1 VKAFLSSL
9 AETTKRLS
17 FGIIVHNLTDASTF
31 SIKKGEVTESEI
43 PETLSGY
50 LLDDACHCAYFSH
63 DEKVVVIYFVRFVL
77 KKQRLVVIIQD
88 TKQRVRVN
96 KFISALINSS
106 YGSAGSAL
114 SEEFLK
120 NFEIERKEYEY
131 RLQKLSEDTLFE
143 KTVRQKEKDEL
154 EAIIKEMKGDL
165 DNYKISSLWDKAREE
180 EFEAAKEAAAK
191 LSGVELKYDSLVRE
205 MWAVRNDLD
214 DARRENLALSG
225 EVASLKAYGE
235 AKTEEDKE
243 NAAKEELDALKNENI
258 ALRREIKEYQ
268 EIIAKKDEQIE
279 QQAKETSKQKSYDTA
294 AQESYNEIKE
304 LKRELEKLS
313 ARYLELE
320 KLNEKLKEDF
330 NHRGDLLEECRK
342 ELSDAQK
349 ELLRKDGD
357 FKKLDALKEEAESAL
372 EQTKYDAETQKNSY
386 ERELSRLAARIS
398 DMEARS
404 VALLEELH
412 SEQTLRGEFQ
422 EIFDGIVPP
431 ILAIDEDDKV
441 LYANKALEA
450 FGGKTGKVLTG
461 ALCYEAAFNSSSRC
475 EWCLA
480 EQVRQNEE
488 PAQVKLSSDDGGR
501 TLEITFFPIMDID
514 GTVVK
519 VAEIIT
525 DRTEI
530 NELNASL
537 SKTKEKLKE
546 LKAQKTEDVNKINEL
561 DTAFQELSEE
571 YNNTLGR
578 NNKMIKVI
586 ERLVTEDKAKELIN
600 ARMDITEL
608 RNKLFR
614 ANDMIKNYKYQLD
627 EQLIKYSNLNRR
639 TFMQIERLFN
649 TVKGKTSLK
658 GEESV
663 AVLSFLSREFERV
676 RKQFIDEEKTLREKK
691 EDEPSFESVEEQM
704 LKEKFAAK
712 LGDK

>member
-17 FGIIVHNLTDASTF
+17 FGIIVHNLTDDSTF
-31 SIKKGEVTESEI
+31 SIKKGVVAESEI

-50 LLDDACHCAYFSH
+50 LLDDACYCAYFSH

-106 YGSAGSAL
+106 YGSAGSNL

-120 NFEIERKEYEY
+120 NFDIERKEYEH
-131 RLQKLSEDTLFE
+131 RLQKLSEDAAFE
-143 KTVRQKEKDEL
+143 KTLWQKEKDEL
-154 EAIIKEMKGDL
+154 EDIIKELKGDL

-180 EFEAAKEAAAK
+180 EFEAAREAAAK
-191 LSGVELKYDSLVRE
+191 LSGVELKYDNLTRETWSL
-205 MWAVRNDLD
+205 RNDLD

-235 AKTEEDKE
+235 AKTEEE
-243 NAAKEELDALKNENI
+243 RESAAKEELDALKNENT

-268 EIIAKKDEQIE
+268 EIITKRDEQIE
-279 QQAKETSKQKSYDTA
+279 QQAKETKQRPNDSA
-294 AQESYNEIKE
+294 AQDSEMKE
-304 LKRELEKLS
+304 LRRELEKQS
-313 ARYLELE
+313 ARHLEFE

-342 ELSDAQK
+342 ELVDAQK
-349 ELLRKDGD
+349 ELLRRDGD
-357 FKKLDALKEEAESAL
+357 FKKLDALKDEAESAL
-372 EQTKYDAETQKNSY
+372 EQTKYDAETQKSSY
-386 ERELSRLAARIS
+386 ERELSRLAARVS
-398 DMEARS
+398 DLEARGA
-404 VALLEELH
+404 ALLDELH

-450 FGGKTGKVLTG
+450 FGGKTGKVLIGT
-461 ALCYEAAFNSSSRC
+461 LCHEAAFNSSSRC

-488 PAQVKLSSDDGGR
+488 PAQVKLSSEEGGVSR
-501 TLEITFFPIMDID
+501 TLEITFFPIMDAD

-530 NELNASL
+530 TELNTSL

-561 DTAFQELSEE
+561 DTAFHELSEE

-691 EDEPSFESVEEQM
+691 EEEPSFESVEEQM